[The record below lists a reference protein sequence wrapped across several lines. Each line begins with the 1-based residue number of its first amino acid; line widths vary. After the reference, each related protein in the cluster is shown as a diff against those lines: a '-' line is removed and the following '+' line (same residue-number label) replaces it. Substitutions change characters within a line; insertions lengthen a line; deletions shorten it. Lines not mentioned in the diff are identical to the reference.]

1 MLLSEEFVSVLQ
13 VASREELLASMV
25 RFTQRQGFQLSSAT
39 HIVECPGGEPEMV
52 SINNVPRGFDGLF
65 TDRRLARRNPVMQH
79 CRRTRLPIVWNQQTY
94 TAVGE
99 GELWEAH
106 APHGFGHGMAL
117 ALHLPG
123 GRHFCL
129 GGSRDRPLPADPA
142 ELSRMAADL
151 QLFAVHAQEAAE
163 RLLKP
168 GPAPQQHEA
177 RLTPRELEC
186 LRWTMEGKTAWELG
200 RILGI
205 SEQTA
210 ARHVNKATHKLRCV
224 NKYHAVLKAL
234 RLGLIV

>member
-1 MLLSEEFVSVLQ
+1 MLLSEEYVSVLQ
-13 VASREELLASMV
+13 VRSREELLASMV
-25 RFTQRQGFQLSSAT
+25 RFTQRQGLQLSSAT
-39 HIVECPGGEPEMV
+39 HIVERVGEEPEFV
-52 SINNVPRGFDGLF
+52 SISNVPRGLDGIF
-65 TDRRLARRNPVMQH
+65 TDRSLARRNPVMQH
-79 CRRTRLPIVWNQQTY
+79 CKRTRLPIAWNQQTY

-106 APHGFGHGMAL
+106 APHGMGYGLAL

-129 GGSRDRPLPADPA
+129 GGSRDRPLPADAA

-168 GPAPQQHEA
+168 SATTPESDA

-205 SEQTA
+205 SEQTV
-210 ARHVNKATHKLRCV
+210 ARHVNNATHKLRCV
-224 NKYHAVLKAL
+224 NKYHAVLKAM
-234 RLGLIV
+234 RLGLIA